1 MELAFRNFIGIL
13 LVGAPFTVIY
23 IYFVLEWHLRRNLV
37 ELFPKSALR
46 EIPPSRRIRALPKI
60 TLVSLLISILPLA
73 IISYL
78 TLSQIEQI
86 AAGKQ
91 NIESFVSHMP
101 LVIVFLFF
109 LGLGMALELSV
120 LMSRSISDPL
130 NMAVDA
136 MERMGGGDL
145 DAVAP
150 ALCNDEI
157 GDIAEGFNKMAEGL
171 QERDRIKETFGHY
184 LSEAVVKEILKSP
197 ESVKLGGE
205 VRYMTVL
212 VSDLRGFTHMTETL
226 GPEDTLE
233 VINRHLGKMTEIIH
247 DYEGAIDEIAGDGL
261 LVFFGAPTIMPDHTL
276 RAVKCALDMQNAMDS
291 LNREN
296 LEMGLPVLEMGI
308 GINCG
313 ELVVGNI
320 GSERRKKYGAMGT
333 PINVAYRVESRTKG
347 GEILVTST
355 VKERLGE
362 KLVVESFRNV
372 SLKGLDGEKT
382 LFVVSGLNG
391 DG

>member
-1 MELAFRNFIGIL
+1 
-13 LVGAPFTVIY
+13 
-23 IYFVLEWHLRRNLV
+23 
-37 ELFPKSALR
+37 
-46 EIPPSRRIRALPKI
+46 
-60 TLVSLLISILPLA
+60 
-73 IISYL
+73 
-78 TLSQIEQI
+78 
-86 AAGKQ
+86 
-91 NIESFVSHMP
+91 
-101 LVIVFLFF
+101 
-109 LGLGMALELSV
+109 
-120 LMSRSISDPL
+120 
-130 NMAVDA
+130 
-136 MERMGGGDL
+136 
-145 DAVAP
+145 
-150 ALCNDEI
+150 
-157 GDIAEGFNKMAEGL
+157 
-171 QERDRIKETFGHY
+171 
-184 LSEAVVKEILKSP
+184 
-197 ESVKLGGE
+197 
-205 VRYMTVL
+205 
-212 VSDLRGFTHMTETL
+212 
-226 GPEDTLE
+226 
-233 VINRHLGKMTEIIH
+233 
-247 DYEGAIDEIAGDGL
+247 
-261 LVFFGAPTIMPDHTL
+261 
-276 RAVKCALDMQNAMDS
+276 MDS